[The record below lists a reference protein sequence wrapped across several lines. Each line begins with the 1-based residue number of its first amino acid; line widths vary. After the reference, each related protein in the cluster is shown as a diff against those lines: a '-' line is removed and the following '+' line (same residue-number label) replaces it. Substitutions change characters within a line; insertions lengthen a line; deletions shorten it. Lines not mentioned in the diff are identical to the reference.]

1 MAMGGIRAGATGEGR
16 GSGTPAGAVRTS
28 AAGRKGA
35 APVAFTNLITPPGR
49 TREPHHRDDRD
60 AGREPRP
67 TWTLAERAESFRF
80 LIRDRDRKFIDS
92 FDEVLR
98 SSGL

>member
-1 MAMGGIRAGATGEGR
+1 MFRAIDRRARNRVTHQRRMAMGGLRVGTTGDGR
-16 GSGTPAGAVRTS
+16 VSGTPAGAVRTS

-60 AGREPRP
+60 AGREPQF
-67 TWTLAERAESFRF
+67 AEH
-80 LIRDRDRKFIDS
+80 
-92 FDEVLR
+92 
-98 SSGL
+98 SSAGRLTARVDLDI